1 MTSIAAHSIA
11 PRWHLAVAVLGL
23 GAFGLSLAAGA
34 WLFLVVLARPAES
47 SPGWAVA
54 ANVGLFGLFAT
65 HHSVMARWRAKA
77 WLRRHVPPD
86 LERTLFV
93 WVASLLFLAM
103 CVAWR
108 PMTGVAWELR
118 GPARVCGY
126 VAQVIGVL
134 VTLHSAAL
142 LDLGDLAGIRQVRA
156 AMQGDPNRRHAPT
169 SGITRSGA
177 FGWVR
182 HPIYFGWLLMTL
194 PCPDMTAGRLAF
206 TVISVAYLAAAI
218 PWEERAL
225 VAQHGDEYRRYAREA
240 RWRMVPGLY

>member
-1 MTSIAAHSIA
+1 MTSIVARSIA
-11 PRWHLAVAVLGL
+11 PRWHLAIGVLGL

-34 WLFLVVLARPAES
+34 WLFLVALARPVES
-47 SPGWAVA
+47 SSSWAVA
-54 ANVGLFGLFAT
+54 VNAGLFGLFAL

-77 WLRRHVPPD
+77 WLTRHVPEH

-93 WVASLLFLAM
+93 WVASFLFLTVCM
-103 CVAWR
+103 AWR
-108 PMTGVAWELR
+108 PVAGLAWELR
-118 GPARVCGY
+118 GSARVFGY
-126 VAQVIGVL
+126 ALQAIGVL

-156 AMQGDPNRRHAPT
+156 AMRNDVIRQHAAAGGVTRR
-169 SGITRSGA
+169 GA

-206 TVISVAYLAAAI
+206 TVISVTYLAVAI
-218 PWEERAL
+218 PWEERSL
-225 VAQHGDEYRRYAREA
+225 VAQHGDEYRRYARDV
-240 RWRMVPGLY
+240 RWRMLPGVY